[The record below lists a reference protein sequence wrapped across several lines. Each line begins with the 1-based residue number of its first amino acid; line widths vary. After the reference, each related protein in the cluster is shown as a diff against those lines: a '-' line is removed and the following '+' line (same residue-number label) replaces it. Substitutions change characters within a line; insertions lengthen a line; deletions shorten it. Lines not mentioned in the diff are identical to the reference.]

1 MRDGAFKGKWQVAAA
16 MDAYRVEGTVPM
28 GKVRQQFTLDV
39 IAADTADAEHRV
51 YSIIGSRHKAKRR
64 KIEINSCDKID
75 PRESREAQVIDYFR
89 EQLATMEPLPTKE
102 SPAQE
107 ALPKEE
113 E

>member
-1 MRDGAFKGKWQVAAA
+1 
-16 MDAYRVEGTVPM
+16 M

-75 PRESREAQVIDYFR
+75 PRESREAQVIDHFR
-89 EQLATMEPLPTKE
+89 EQLAAMEPLPTKE